1 MQALKLEWPYAA
13 VMIPAEDFC
22 GYRQRPSVFFFIYLF
37 RSLLDTSHTQQ
48 LGISDKLESEG
59 DVLCRRGKLQEM
71 DLHAEQLRLFTESHG
86 LNYLVLA

>member
-1 MQALKLEWPYAA
+1 MAIRRCYDTRGRFLWLQTAA
-13 VMIPAEDFC
+13 VCF
-22 GYRQRPSVFFFIYLF
+22 VLFFYLF

>member
-1 MQALKLEWPYAA
+1 MAIRRCYDTRGRFLWLQTAA
-13 VMIPAEDFC
+13 VC
-22 GYRQRPSVFFFIYLF
+22 FFIFYLF